1 MTKKGIMENLEEIL
15 SGAFLCL
22 MVLLVI
28 INVFLRYFSDYAI
41 YWAEEVATICF
52 VWAVFLGAAATYK
65 RKMDIGIDLLVKRA
79 SAPSQAVIKL
89 ISSCALLLLNGYI
102 FINSLIFTAI
112 AFDKPTA
119 VLGVSSVVVNS
130 ALSVGFGFIAFHS
143 LRFLHANW
151 RVFRDD
157 FYGLKRPNGREK
169 SQQDEEG

>member
-79 SAPSQAVIKL
+79 SVPSQAVIKL
-89 ISSCALLLLNGYI
+89 LSSGVLLLLNAYI

-119 VLGVSSVVVNS
+119 VLGVSSAVVNS
-130 ALSVGFGFIAFHS
+130 ALIVGFGFIAFHS
-143 LRFLHANW
+143 LRFLHADW
-151 RVFRDD
+151 RGFRGVS
-157 FYGLKRPNGREK
+157 YGPNRSKEREK
-169 SQQDEEG
+169 SRQDKEG